1 MEVRVIRFLAPDCG
15 IVITRVMRLP
25 VIGAGCVIRHGSRN
39 LPHRR
44 GHCKRRQHAKTAADT
59 PDWRS
64 KASPKDELSQEAL
77 ENNAFSRSL
86 VPPAP
91 QHDRFAF
98 GDRGKLRIDF
108 TDNGRVEI
116 RAQLAQ

>member
-1 MEVRVIRFLAPDCG
+1 LEIKSQPEGR
-15 IVITRVMRLP
+15 IVPR
-25 VIGAGCVIRHGSRN
+25 GA
-39 LPHRR
+39 
-44 GHCKRRQHAKTAADT
+44 Q
-59 PDWRS
+59 
-64 KASPKDELSQEAL
+64 
-77 ENNAFSRSL
+77 NNAFSRSL